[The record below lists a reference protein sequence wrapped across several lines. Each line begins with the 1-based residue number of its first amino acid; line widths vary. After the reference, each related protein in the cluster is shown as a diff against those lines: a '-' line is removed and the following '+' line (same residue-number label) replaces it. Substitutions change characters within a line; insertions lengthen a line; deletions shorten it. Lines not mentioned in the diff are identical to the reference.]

1 MSNVPEFHAYDSNEV
16 SINVLGILVEGG
28 FSSDTLI
35 TISMT
40 NDRYKEYEG
49 ADGSVS
55 RSDTHSRI
63 AKVELHLAQTSPTNA
78 ALAAAFAAG
87 VIGPIE
93 VADLNGAS
101 LHTASKCWIIKQPEA
116 NYKRDVDVRTWTF
129 TAADMDS
136 FSGGQLV

>member
-1 MSNVPEFHAYDSNEV
+1 MTVSEFHAYSSNEV
-16 SINVLGILVEGG
+16 SINLLGILVEGG

-35 TISMT
+35 TITMT

-55 RSDTHSRI
+55 RSDTHSRL

-78 ALAAAFAAG
+78 ALTAAFNAG

-93 VADLNGAS
+93 VLDLNGAS
-101 LHTASKCWIIKQPEA
+101 LHTASKAWIVKSPEA

-129 TAADMDS
+129 TAADMQSDS
-136 FSGGQLV
+136 NGQVA